1 MEMKI
6 GLHLRQRQQLVMTPK
21 LQQALK
27 LLQMPALELQQM
39 LKQEIMENPLLE
51 EVEEYEEIT
60 EETDQQADG
69 SGEGSDGD
77 GEISAPTEATTT
89 PAEEAAPEESLE
101 PKSEGEAGDERVDWD
116 EYFNDG
122 FDIGRAGAEEEH
134 KEEFFEKVPVA
145 KRSFTDQLMGQLR
158 ILTDDPK
165 MLAIGAYLIGS
176 LDGTGYLTCDLEEVA
191 STIGVG
197 VDEVDK
203 VLEIIQGFDPP
214 GVGSRNLQ
222 ECLLLQLNFR
232 GLGDSTAAAI
242 IRDHF
247 DEFKQKKYVDIA
259 RKLHISVQDVQDQ
272 CKLISTLDPKPGLEV
287 VAEDPKYVIPDLIV
301 DTIDGKYIV
310 YLNDR
315 NIPRLRVSQH
325 YHDELMREVRDGD
338 SEAREFINARLKSA
352 KWLIQT
358 IEQRRRTMVKVMECI
373 VRKQRD
379 FFDKGTAFLKPLTL
393 QQVASEIGMHES
405 TVSRVTTNK
414 YVQTPRGVFE
424 LKFFFSSSLGTQDG
438 GEVSAKSAKDKIRRI
453 IEAET
458 DKTPLS
464 DQKIA
469 DMLKKDGLNIARRTV
484 AKYREQLN
492 ILPARMR
499 KQY

>member
-1 MEMKI
+1 MDMKI

-27 LLQMPALELQQM
+27 LLQMPAIELQQM

-51 EVEEYEEIT
+51 EVEDYEET
-60 EETDQQADG
+60 VEDSEE
-69 SGEGSDGD
+69 SGETAAEVDGPAT
-77 GEISAPTEATTT
+77 EATPTEAPIDTGDEEERDIK
-89 PAEEAAPEESLE
+89 PA
-101 PKSEGEAGDERVDWD
+101 EGEAGAETVDWD

-122 FDIGRAGAEEEH
+122 FDLGNSAGEEEH

-145 KRSFTDQLMGQLR
+145 KQSFTDTLSGQLR
-158 ILTDDPK
+158 MITDDPVL
-165 MLAIGAYLIGS
+165 LAIGDYLIGS
-176 LDGTGYLTCDLEEVA
+176 LDGGGYLTCDMQEA
-191 STIGVG
+191 ANTIGAPIEQ
-197 VDEVDK
+197 VDR
-203 VLEIIQGFDPP
+203 VLEIIQSFDPA
-214 GVGSRNLQ
+214 GVGARNLQ
-222 ECLLLQLNFR
+222 ECLLLQLRHR
-232 GLGDSTAAAI
+232 GLEDSPAAQI
-242 IRDHF
+242 VRDHF
-247 DEFKQKKYVDIA
+247 DEFKQKKYVEIA
-259 RKLHISVQDVQDQ
+259 RKLRLTIQEVQDQ

-287 VAEDPKYVIPDLIV
+287 VAEDPRYVIPDLVV
-301 DTIDGKYIV
+301 DTVDGKYVV

-338 SEAREFINARLKSA
+338 SEAKEFINARLKSA

-393 QQVASEIGMHES
+393 QQVASEINMHES

-499 KQY
+499 KTY

>member
-1 MEMKI
+1 MDMKI

-27 LLQMPALELQQM
+27 LLQMPAIELQQM

-51 EVEEYEEIT
+51 EVEEYEEIV
-60 EETDQQADG
+60 EETDERAEA
-69 SGEGSDGD
+69 SGED
-77 GEISAPTEATTT
+77 EAPAAEAAEA
-89 PAEEAAPEESLE
+89 PAEAGEEEIRPEG
-101 PKSEGEAGDERVDWD
+101 GEAGAETVDWD
-116 EYFNDG
+116 EYFNEG
-122 FDIGRAGAEEEH
+122 FDLGQSSQEEEH

-145 KRSFTDQLMGQLR
+145 KQSFTDQLMGQLR
-158 ILTDDPK
+158 IITDDER
-165 MLAIGAYLIGS
+165 MLAIGDYLIGS
-176 LDGTGYLTCDLEEVA
+176 LDESGYLTCDLEEA
-191 STIGVG
+191 ANTFGVPIED
-197 VDEVDK
+197 VDR
-203 VLEIIQGFDPP
+203 VLELIQSFDPP
-214 GVGSRNLQ
+214 GVGARNLQ
-222 ECLLLQLNFR
+222 ECLLLQLRFR
-232 GLGDSTAAAI
+232 GQSDSLAAAI
-242 IRDHF
+242 VRDHF
-247 DEFKQKKYVDIA
+247 DEFKQKKYVEIA
-259 RKLHISVQDVQDQ
+259 RKLRVSVQDVQDQ

-287 VAEDPKYVIPDLIV
+287 VAEDPKYVIPDLV
-301 DTIDGKYIV
+301 VESVDGKYVV

-338 SEAREFINARLKSA
+338 NEAREFINARLKSA

-379 FFDKGTAFLKPLTL
+379 FFDKGTAFLRPLTL
-393 QQVASEIGMHES
+393 QQVASEINMHES

-453 IEAET
+453 IEGESARV
-458 DKTPLS
+458 PLS

>member
-6 GLHLRQRQQLVMTPK
+6 GLHLRQKQQLVMTPK

-51 EVEEYEEIT
+51 EVEEFEEIVEDSEEKDST
-60 EETDQQADG
+60 EGDGKDEEAVASPEETDDAKPDG
-69 SGEGSDGD
+69 
-77 GEISAPTEATTT
+77 
-89 PAEEAAPEESLE
+89 
-101 PKSEGEAGDERVDWD
+101 GEAGEEQVDWD
-116 EYFNDG
+116 EYFNAG
-122 FDIGRAGAEEEH
+122 FELGRAGEEEQP
-134 KEEFFEKVPVA
+134 EEFFEKVPVA
-145 KRSFTDQLMGQLR
+145 KQSFTDQLMGQLR
-158 ILTDDPK
+158 IITDDPK
-165 MLAIGAYLIGS
+165 TLMIGDYIIGS
-176 LDGTGYLTCDLEEVA
+176 LDESGYLTCSIEELAHTFNVSLEE
-191 STIGVG
+191 I
-197 VDEVDK
+197 DH
-203 VLEIIQGFDPP
+203 VLELVQSFDPP
-214 GVGSRNLQ
+214 GVGARNLQ
-222 ECLLLQLNFR
+222 ECLLLQLRFR
-232 GLGDSTAAAI
+232 GEDDSLAANI

-247 DEFKQKKYVDIA
+247 DEFKQKKYVEIA
-259 RKLHISVQDVQDQ
+259 RRLKVSVQDVQEQ
-272 CKLISTLDPKPGLEV
+272 CKLIATLDPKPGLEV
-287 VAEDPKYVIPDLIV
+287 VVEDPKYVIPDLV
-301 DTIDGKYIV
+301 VESVDGKYVV

-315 NIPRLRVSQH
+315 NVPRLRVSQH
-325 YHDELMREVRDGD
+325 YHDELMREVRNGD
-338 SEAREFINARLKSA
+338 NEAREFINARLKSA
-352 KWLIQT
+352 RWLIQT

-373 VRKQRD
+373 VRKQRE
-379 FFDKGTAFLKPLTL
+379 FFDKGTAFLRPLTL

-438 GEVSAKSAKDKIRRI
+438 GEVSAKSAKDQIRRI
-453 IEAET
+453 IEAES
-458 DKTPLS
+458 DRTPLS

>member
-27 LLQMPALELQQM
+27 LLQMPSLELQQM

-51 EVEEYEEIT
+51 EIEDYEET
-60 EETDQQADG
+60 VEDAEE
-69 SGEGSDGD
+69 SGESAAEGD
-77 GEISAPTEATTT
+77 NLTATGEASLDPAVPDAPD
-89 PAEEAAPEESLE
+89 EERE
-101 PKSEGEAGDERVDWD
+101 PKPDNDGEAGAETVDWD
-116 EYFNDG
+116 EYFNEG
-122 FDIGRAGAEEEH
+122 FDLGNSEQEQEH

-145 KRSFTDQLMGQLR
+145 KQSFTDTLTGQLR
-158 ILTDDPK
+158 MITDDPVL
-165 MLAIGAYLIGS
+165 LAIGDYLIGS
-176 LDGTGYLTCDLEEVA
+176 LDGSGYLTCDMQEA
-191 STIGVG
+191 ANTIGVPIEQ
-197 VDEVDK
+197 VDH
-203 VLEIIQGFDPP
+203 VLELIQSFDPA
-214 GVGSRNLQ
+214 GVGARNLQ
-222 ECLLLQLNFR
+222 ECLLLQLRFK
-232 GLGDSTAAAI
+232 GLGDSPAALI
-242 IRDHF
+242 VRDHF
-247 DEFKQKKYVDIA
+247 DEFKQKKYVEIA
-259 RKLHISVQDVQDQ
+259 RKLRLTIQEVQEQ

-287 VAEDPKYVIPDLIV
+287 VAEDPRYVIPDLVV
-301 DTIDGKYIV
+301 DTIDGKYVV

-338 SEAREFINARLKSA
+338 SEAKEFINARLKSA

-379 FFDKGTAFLKPLTL
+379 FFDKGTAFLRPLTL
-393 QQVASEIGMHES
+393 QQVASEINMHES
-405 TVSRVTTNK
+405 TVSRVTTSK

-499 KQY
+499 RTY

>member
-1 MEMKI
+1 MDMKI

-27 LLQMPALELQQM
+27 LLQMPSIELQQM

-51 EVEEYEEIT
+51 EIEDYEEVVEET
-60 EETDQQADG
+60 EEKE
-69 SGEGSDGD
+69 SSDGD
-77 GEISAPTEATTT
+77 G
-89 PAEEAAPEESLE
+89 AEETAQAEADTKPDG
-101 PKSEGEAGDERVDWD
+101 GEAGEEQVDWD
-116 EYFNDG
+116 EYFNAG
-122 FDIGRAGAEEEH
+122 FELGRAGAEEEQQ
-134 KEEFFEKVPVA
+134 EEFFEKVPVA
-145 KRSFTDQLMGQLR
+145 KQSFTDQLMGQMR
-158 ILTDDPK
+158 IATDDQK
-165 MLAIGAYLIGS
+165 TLMIGDYIIGS
-176 LDGTGYLTCDLEEVA
+176 LDESGYLTCSLEEV
-191 STIGVG
+191 VG
-197 VDEVDK
+197 TFDVSLEDVDR
-203 VLEIIQGFDPP
+203 VLELIQSFDPP
-214 GVGSRNLQ
+214 GVGARNLQ
-222 ECLLLQLNFR
+222 ECLLLQLRFR
-232 GLGDSTAAAI
+232 GEDDTLAATI

-247 DEFKQKKYVDIA
+247 EEFKQKKYVEIA
-259 RKLHISVQDVQDQ
+259 RKLKVSVQDIQDQ
-272 CKLISTLDPKPGLEV
+272 CKQIATLDPKPGLEV
-287 VAEDPKYVIPDLIV
+287 VAEDPKYVIPDLV
-301 DTIDGKYIV
+301 VENVDGKYVV

-315 NIPRLRVSQH
+315 NVPRLRVSQH
-325 YHDELMREVRDGD
+325 YHDELMGKVRNGD
-338 SEAREFINARLKSA
+338 NDAREFINARLKSA

-373 VRKQRD
+373 VRKQRE

-424 LKFFFSSSLGTQDG
+424 LKFFFSSSLTTTDG
-438 GEVSAKSAKDKIRRI
+438 EEVSAKSAKDQIRRI
-453 IEAET
+453 IEAESPRS
-458 DKTPLS
+458 PLS

>member
-1 MEMKI
+1 MDMKI

-27 LLQMPALELQQM
+27 LLQMPAIELQQM

-51 EVEEYEEIT
+51 EVEEYEEIV
-60 EETDQQADG
+60 EETEQQADA
-69 SGEGSDGD
+69 SGEDGD
-77 GEISAPTEATTT
+77 GPQTET
-89 PAEEAAPEESLE
+89 PAATSDEQPSEEPLE
-101 PKSEGEAGDERVDWD
+101 AKTEGGEAGDERVDWD

-158 ILTDDPK
+158 IATDDK
-165 MLAIGAYLIGS
+165 KLLAIGDYLIGS
-176 LDGTGYLTCDLEEVA
+176 LDESGYLTCDLEEVA
-191 STIGVG
+191 NTIGVG
-197 VDEVDK
+197 VDDVDR
-203 VLEIIQGFDPP
+203 VLEMIQGFDPP
-214 GVGSRNLQ
+214 GVGARNLQ
-222 ECLLLQLNFR
+222 ECLLLQLKFR
-232 GLGDSTAAAI
+232 GESDSMAAAI

-259 RKLHISVQDVQDQ
+259 RKLRITVQDVQDQ

-287 VAEDPKYVIPDLIV
+287 VADDPKYVIPDLIV
-301 DTIDGKYIV
+301 DSIDGKYVV

-373 VRKQRD
+373 VRKQRE
-379 FFDKGTAFLKPLTL
+379 FFDKGTVFLKPLTL
-393 QQVASEIGMHES
+393 QQVASEINMHES

-458 DKTPLS
+458 DRTPLS

-469 DMLKKDGLNIARRTV
+469 DMLKKEGLNIARRTV

>member
-1 MEMKI
+1 MDMKI
-6 GLHLRQRQQLVMTPK
+6 GLHLRQKQQLVMTPK

-27 LLQMPALELQQM
+27 LLQMPALELQAM

-51 EVEEYEEIT
+51 EVEEYEEIVEDAEESGDSDEVSDGKET
-60 EETDQQADG
+60 AKEETQEEPDTKPDG
-69 SGEGSDGD
+69 
-77 GEISAPTEATTT
+77 
-89 PAEEAAPEESLE
+89 
-101 PKSEGEAGDERVDWD
+101 GEAGEEQVDWE

-122 FDIGRAGAEEEH
+122 FELGRAGSEEEQH
-134 KEEFFEKVPVA
+134 EEFFEKVPVA
-145 KRSFTDQLMGQLR
+145 KQSFSDQLTGQLR
-158 ILTDDPK
+158 IITDDQPT
-165 MLAIGAYLIGS
+165 LRIGDYIIGS
-176 LDGTGYLTCDLEEVA
+176 LDESGYLTCDLEEVA
-191 STIGVG
+191 GTFSVPLED
-197 VDEVDK
+197 VDR
-203 VLEIIQGFDPP
+203 VLELIQSFDPP
-214 GVGSRNLQ
+214 GVGARNLR
-222 ECLLLQLNFR
+222 ECLLLQLRFR
-232 GLGDSTAAAI
+232 GQDDTLAAAI

-247 DEFKQKKYVDIA
+247 EEFKQKKYMDIA
-259 RKLHISVQDVQDQ
+259 RKLKVTVQDVQDQ
-272 CKLISTLDPKPGLEV
+272 CKLIAVLDPKPGLEV
-287 VAEDPKYVIPDLIV
+287 VLEDPKYVVPDLV
-301 DTIDGKYIV
+301 VESVDGKYVV

-315 NIPRLRVSQH
+315 NVPRLRVSQH
-325 YHDELMREVRDGD
+325 YHDELMREVRNGD

-373 VRKQRD
+373 VRKQRE
-379 FFDKGTAFLKPLTL
+379 FFDKGTAFLRPLTL

-453 IEAET
+453 IEAESA
-458 DKTPLS
+458 KSPLS

>member
-1 MEMKI
+1 MKI

-27 LLQMPALELQQM
+27 LLQMPSIELQQM

-51 EVEEYEEIT
+51 EIEDFEEVIEDEKEASEGDGKEEEPAAAQ
-60 EETDQQADG
+60 EETDDAKPDG
-69 SGEGSDGD
+69 
-77 GEISAPTEATTT
+77 
-89 PAEEAAPEESLE
+89 
-101 PKSEGEAGDERVDWD
+101 GEAGEEQVDWD
-116 EYFNDG
+116 EYFNAG
-122 FDIGRAGAEEEH
+122 FELGRAGAEEEQQ
-134 KEEFFEKVPVA
+134 EEFFEKVPVA
-145 KRSFTDQLMGQLR
+145 KQSFTDQLMGQLR
-158 ILTDDPK
+158 IATDDPK
-165 MLAIGAYLIGS
+165 TLVIGDYIIGS
-176 LDGTGYLTCDLEEVA
+176 LDESGYLTCSIEEIAHTFDVPLED
-191 STIGVG
+191 
-197 VDEVDK
+197 VDG
-203 VLEIIQGFDPP
+203 VLELIQAFDPP
-214 GVGSRNLQ
+214 GVGARNLQ
-222 ECLLLQLNFR
+222 ECLLLQLRFR
-232 GLGDSTAAAI
+232 GEDDSLAAKI

-247 DEFKQKKYVDIA
+247 DEFKQKKYMEIA
-259 RKLHISVQDVQDQ
+259 RKLKVSVQDIQDQ
-272 CKLISTLDPKPGLEV
+272 CKQIATLDPKPGLEV
-287 VAEDPKYVIPDLIV
+287 VVEDPKYVIPDLV
-301 DTIDGKYIV
+301 VETVDGKYVV

-315 NIPRLRVSQH
+315 NVPRLRVSQH
-325 YHDELMREVRDGD
+325 YHDELMREVRNGD
-338 SEAREFINARLKSA
+338 NEAREFINARLKSA

-373 VRKQRD
+373 VRKQRE
-379 FFDKGTAFLKPLTL
+379 FFDKGTHYLKPLTL

-438 GEVSAKSAKDKIRRI
+438 GEVSAKSAKDQIRRI
-453 IEAET
+453 IEAESNRS
-458 DKTPLS
+458 PLS

>member
-1 MEMKI
+1 MDMKI

-27 LLQMPALELQQM
+27 LLQMPSIELQQM

-51 EVEEYEEIT
+51 EIEDF
-60 EETDQQADG
+60 EETAEEEAVEP
-69 SGEGSDGD
+69 SADGD
-77 GEISAPTEATTT
+77 GNAPEAT
-89 PAEEAAPEESLE
+89 AEPPEAPVE
-101 PKSEGEAGDERVDWD
+101 KSEEDSETKPDGGEAGAETVDWD
-116 EYFNDG
+116 EYFNEG
-122 FDIGRAGAEEEH
+122 FELGQAGAEEERQ
-134 KEEFFEKVPVA
+134 EEFFEKVPVA

-158 ILTDDPK
+158 IATDDPR
-165 MLAIGAYLIGS
+165 MRTIGDYIIGS
-176 LDGTGYLTCDLEEVA
+176 LDESGYLTCDLEEIANTFGVSVA
-191 STIGVG
+191 EI
-197 VDEVDK
+197 DH
-203 VLEIIQGFDPP
+203 VLELIQSFDPP
-214 GVGSRNLQ
+214 GVGARNLQ
-222 ECLLLQLNFR
+222 ECLLLQLRAR
-232 GLGDSTAAAI
+232 GAADSMAAI
-242 IRDHF
+242 IVRDHF
-247 DEFKQKKYVDIA
+247 GEFKQKKYVEIA
-259 RKLHISVQDVQDQ
+259 RKLRVTVQELQDQ

-287 VAEDPKYVIPDLIV
+287 VAEDPKYVIPDLV
-301 DTIDGKYIV
+301 VETVDGKYVV

-315 NIPRLRVSQH
+315 NVPRLRVSQA

-338 SEAREFINARLKSA
+338 SAAREFINARLKSA

-393 QQVASEIGMHES
+393 QQVASEINMHES

-438 GEVSAKSAKDKIRRI
+438 GEVSAKSAKDRIRRI
-453 IEAET
+453 IEAEAARV
-458 DKTPLS
+458 PLS

-469 DMLKKDGLNIARRTV
+469 DILKKEGLNIARRTV

-499 KQY
+499 KTY

>member
-1 MEMKI
+1 MKI
-6 GLHLRQRQQLVMTPK
+6 GLHLRQKQQLVMTPK

-27 LLQMPALELQQM
+27 LLQMPALELQAM

-51 EVEEYEEIT
+51 EVEEYEEIVEDAEESGDSDEVSDGKET
-60 EETDQQADG
+60 AKEETQEEPDTKPDG
-69 SGEGSDGD
+69 
-77 GEISAPTEATTT
+77 
-89 PAEEAAPEESLE
+89 
-101 PKSEGEAGDERVDWD
+101 GEAGEEQVDWE

-122 FDIGRAGAEEEH
+122 FELGRAGSEEEQH
-134 KEEFFEKVPVA
+134 EEFFEKVPVA
-145 KRSFTDQLMGQLR
+145 KQSFSDQLTGQLR
-158 ILTDDPK
+158 IITDDQPT
-165 MLAIGAYLIGS
+165 LRIGDYIIGS
-176 LDGTGYLTCDLEEVA
+176 LDESGYLTCDLEEVA
-191 STIGVG
+191 GTFSVPLED
-197 VDEVDK
+197 VDR
-203 VLEIIQGFDPP
+203 VLELIQSFDPP
-214 GVGSRNLQ
+214 GVGARNLR
-222 ECLLLQLNFR
+222 ECLLLQLRFR
-232 GLGDSTAAAI
+232 GQDDTLAAAI

-247 DEFKQKKYVDIA
+247 EEFKQKKYMDIA
-259 RKLHISVQDVQDQ
+259 RKLKVTVQDVQDQ
-272 CKLISTLDPKPGLEV
+272 CKLIAVLDPKPGLEV
-287 VAEDPKYVIPDLIV
+287 VLEDPKYVVPDLV
-301 DTIDGKYIV
+301 VESVDGKYVV

-315 NIPRLRVSQH
+315 NVPRLRVSQH
-325 YHDELMREVRDGD
+325 YHDELMREVRNGD

-373 VRKQRD
+373 VRKQRE
-379 FFDKGTAFLKPLTL
+379 FFDKGTAFLRPLTL

-453 IEAET
+453 IEAESA
-458 DKTPLS
+458 KSPLS

-469 DMLKKDGLNIARRTV
+469 DMLKNDGLNIARRTV

>member
-1 MEMKI
+1 MDMKI

-27 LLQMPALELQQM
+27 LLQMPAIELQQM

-51 EVEEYEEIT
+51 EVEDYEEISD
-60 EETDQQADG
+60 EEAPEASADPE
-69 SGEGSDGD
+69 SPVE
-77 GEISAPTEATTT
+77 TEA
-89 PAEEAAPEESLE
+89 PVEVPESEEEQVKPM
-101 PKSEGEAGDERVDWD
+101 EGEAGAETVDWD
-116 EYFNDG
+116 EYFNEG
-122 FDIGRAGAEEEH
+122 FDLGNSAQEEEH

-145 KRSFTDQLMGQLR
+145 KQSFTDTLTGQLR
-158 ILTDDPK
+158 MITDDPVL
-165 MLAIGAYLIGS
+165 LAIGDYLIGS
-176 LDGTGYLTCDLEEVA
+176 LDGSGYLTCDIQEA
-191 STIGVG
+191 ANTIGVPVEQ
-197 VDEVDK
+197 VDH
-203 VLEIIQGFDPP
+203 VLEMIQSFDPA
-214 GVGSRNLQ
+214 GVGARNLQ
-222 ECLLLQLNFR
+222 ECLLLQLRHR
-232 GLGDSTAAAI
+232 GLGDSPAALI
-242 IRDHF
+242 VRDHF
-247 DEFKQKKYVDIA
+247 DEFKQKKYVEIA
-259 RKLHISVQDVQDQ
+259 RKLRLTIQEVQDQ
-272 CKLISTLDPKPGLEV
+272 CKLVSTLDPKPGLEV
-287 VAEDPKYVIPDLIV
+287 VAEDPRYVIPDLVV
-301 DTIDGKYIV
+301 DTVDGKYVV

-338 SEAREFINARLKSA
+338 SEAKEFINARLKSA

-393 QQVASEIGMHES
+393 QQVASEINMHES

-453 IEAET
+453 IEAEGA
-458 DKTPLS
+458 KAPLS

-499 KQY
+499 RTY

>member
-1 MEMKI
+1 MDMKI

-27 LLQMPALELQQM
+27 LLQMPSIELQQM

-51 EVEEYEEIT
+51 EIEDF
-60 EETDQQADG
+60 EETAEEEAVEP
-69 SGEGSDGD
+69 SADGD
-77 GEISAPTEATTT
+77 GNAPEAT
-89 PAEEAAPEESLE
+89 AEPPEAPVE
-101 PKSEGEAGDERVDWD
+101 KSEEDSETKPDGGEAGAETVDWD
-116 EYFNDG
+116 EYFNEG
-122 FDIGRAGAEEEH
+122 FELGQAGAEEERQ
-134 KEEFFEKVPVA
+134 EEFFEKVPVA

-158 ILTDDPK
+158 IATDDAR
-165 MLAIGAYLIGS
+165 MRTIGDYIIGS
-176 LDGTGYLTCDLEEVA
+176 LDESGYLTCDLEEIANTFGVSVA
-191 STIGVG
+191 EIDRVLELIQSFDPAGVG
-197 VDEVDK
+197 A
-203 VLEIIQGFDPP
+203 
-214 GVGSRNLQ
+214 RNLQ
-222 ECLLLQLNFR
+222 ECLLLQLRAR
-232 GLGDSTAAAI
+232 GAEDSMAATI

-247 DEFKQKKYVDIA
+247 GEFKQKKYVEIA
-259 RKLHISVQDVQDQ
+259 RKLRVTVQELQDQ

-287 VAEDPKYVIPDLIV
+287 VAEDPKYVIPDLV
-301 DTIDGKYIV
+301 VETVDGKYVV

-315 NIPRLRVSQH
+315 NVPRLRVSQA

-338 SEAREFINARLKSA
+338 SAAREFINARLKSA

-393 QQVASEIGMHES
+393 QQVASEINMHES

-438 GEVSAKSAKDKIRRI
+438 GEVSAKSAKDRIRRI

-458 DKTPLS
+458 VRVPLS

-469 DMLKKDGLNIARRTV
+469 DILKKEGLNIARRTV

-499 KQY
+499 KTY

>member
-1 MEMKI
+1 
-6 GLHLRQRQQLVMTPK
+6 MTPK

-27 LLQMPALELQQM
+27 LLQMPAIELQQM

-51 EVEEYEEIT
+51 EVEDYEEIT
-60 EETDQQADG
+60 EESEETADASADG
-69 SGEGSDGD
+69 EAPAAESD
-77 GEISAPTEATTT
+77 APADAAAE
-89 PAEEAAPEESLE
+89 PVAEEDRELKPDG
-101 PKSEGEAGDERVDWD
+101 GEAGAETVDWD
-116 EYFNDG
+116 EYFNEG
-122 FDIGRAGAEEEH
+122 FDLGNSGQEEEH

-145 KRSFTDQLMGQLR
+145 KQTFTDQLMGQLR
-158 ILTDDPK
+158 IATDDAV
-165 MLAIGAYLIGS
+165 MLAIGDYLIGS
-176 LDGTGYLTCDLEEVA
+176 LDESGYLTCDLQEA
-191 STIGVG
+191 AATFGVPIEQ
-197 VDEVDK
+197 VER
-203 VLEIIQGFDPP
+203 VLELIQSFDPP
-214 GVGSRNLQ
+214 GVGARNLQ
-222 ECLLLQLNFR
+222 ECLLLQLRFR
-232 GLGDSTAAAI
+232 GLEDSPAALI
-242 IRDHF
+242 VRDHF
-247 DEFKQKKYVDIA
+247 DEFKQKKYVEIA
-259 RKLHISVQDVQDQ
+259 RKLRLSIQDIQDQ

-287 VAEDPKYVIPDLIV
+287 VAEDPKYVIPDLV
-301 DTIDGKYIV
+301 VENIDGKYVV

-338 SEAREFINARLKSA
+338 SEAKDFINARLKSA

-373 VRKQRD
+373 VRKQRE

-393 QQVASEIGMHES
+393 QQVASEINMHES

-453 IEAET
+453 IEGET
-458 DKTPLS
+458 ARTPLS

-499 KQY
+499 KTY